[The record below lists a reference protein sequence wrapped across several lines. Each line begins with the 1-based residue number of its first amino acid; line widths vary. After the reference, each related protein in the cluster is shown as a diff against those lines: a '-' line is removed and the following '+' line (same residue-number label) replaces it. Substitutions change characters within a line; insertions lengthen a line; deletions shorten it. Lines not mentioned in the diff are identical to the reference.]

1 MKIYTKKG
9 DLGKTSII
17 GEINIDKHHI
27 RIEAYGTVDE
37 LNSYLGLLRAFAH
50 KKMNPHIE
58 ELVFIQS
65 NLFHIGASL
74 ASKSKPK
81 SIHTISNE
89 CIVQIEHYIDCIEKE
104 LSPLTSFILPGGDRW
119 SSYAQIARSVC
130 RRAERRIIQM
140 NSTIDVD
147 ANIIKFM
154 NRLSDYLFVL
164 SRKISSVNNTEE
176 IKWLC

>member
-17 GEINIDKHHI
+17 GESNIDKNHI

-37 LNSYLGLLRAFAH
+37 LNSYLGLLRSFVH
-50 KKMNPHIE
+50 EKMNPHIL
-58 ELVFIQS
+58 ELIFIQN
-65 NLFHIGASL
+65 NLFTIGASL
-74 ASKSKPK
+74 ASKSKT
-81 SIHTISNE
+81 SHTISNE
-89 CIVQIEHYIDCIEKE
+89 CIIKLENYIDSIEQE
-104 LSPLTSFILPGGDRW
+104 LSSLTSFILPGGDRW
-119 SSYAQIARSVC
+119 SSYTQIARAVC

-140 NSTIDVD
+140 SLTINVD

-164 SRKISSVNNTEE
+164 SRKISRVNNTEE

>member
-17 GEINIDKHHI
+17 GETNIDKHHI

-37 LNSYLGLLRAFAH
+37 LNSYLGLLRSFLH
-50 KKMNPHIE
+50 KKMSPHIE
-58 ELVFIQS
+58 ELIFIQN
-65 NLFHIGASL
+65 NLFSIGASL
-74 ASKSKPK
+74 ASKSMSK
-81 SIHTISNE
+81 SNYAISNDA
-89 CIVQIEHYIDCIEKE
+89 IIKIEKYIDGVEQE
-104 LSPLTSFILPGGDRW
+104 LEPLTSFILPGGDRW

-130 RRAERRIIQM
+130 RRAERRITHM
-140 NSTIDVD
+140 NKTVNVD

-164 SRKISSVNNTEE
+164 SRKIGSINDTEE
-176 IKWLC
+176 IKWLS